1 MADHD
6 KPAPDAQAGT
16 PVSPHRRRTAQAR
29 AERDARLAA
38 SLRSN
43 IARRK
48 QQARD
53 RSAGA
58 APAEPDDDPA
68 A

>member
-6 KPAPDAQAGT
+6 KPAPDAQPGL
-16 PVSPHRRRTAQAR
+16 PVSAQRHRTARAR
-29 AERDARLAA
+29 AERDVRLAA

-43 IARRK
+43 IVRRK
-48 QQARD
+48 QQARE
-53 RSAGA
+53 RSAGE

>member
-1 MADHD
+1 MADRD
-6 KPAPDAQAGT
+6 KPAPDAQTGT
-16 PVSPHRRRTAQAR
+16 PVSAQRRRTAQAR

-53 RSAGA
+53 RSAGE
-58 APAEPDDDPA
+58 APSEPDDDPA